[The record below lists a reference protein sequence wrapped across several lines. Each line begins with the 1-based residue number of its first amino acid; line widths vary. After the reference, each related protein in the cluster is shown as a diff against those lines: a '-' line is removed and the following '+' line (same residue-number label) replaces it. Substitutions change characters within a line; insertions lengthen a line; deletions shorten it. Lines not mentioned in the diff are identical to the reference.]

1 MVEKKVHIFC
11 ITETHLDE
19 KRERLLIS
27 IFEDKFE
34 CISRIREERKRG
46 DYGSGGVAVMIR
58 KTKGKIKTIKRKGAD
73 GILWVE
79 VEGTGRKMFVAVV
92 YIVPTKST
100 RYVKNTELRRELEED
115 IMRYKQEGMVMVMGD
130 LNSRI
135 GEIEH
140 HRRNKDI
147 EVNENG
153 REWMAL
159 TRATGMT
166 ILSGLNETAD
176 YTCFNEQG
184 NSVVDH
190 ICIDESYKEV
200 VMKLENRRDVMARI
214 DTDHSMVVAK
224 IKTEKPEEGG
234 GKRRQVKIKQGGNQK
249 EKRRNANRIKK
260 KEVWAEYE
268 SRCNKSMEIAKLID
282 KLDKRAERGEKTVEE
297 AWQKVK
303 KAARKLEIWM
313 EEIAE
318 EKGDLE
324 YEYINKASFQFQ
336 DRSRLNGFFP
346 LSPPPFFSVKS
357 KFLDRS

>member
-1 MVEKKVHIFC
+1 
-11 ITETHLDE
+11 
-19 KRERLLIS
+19 
-27 IFEDKFE
+27 
-34 CISRIREERKRG
+34 
-46 DYGSGGVAVMIR
+46 
-58 KTKGKIKTIKRKGAD
+58 
-73 GILWVE
+73 
-79 VEGTGRKMFVAVV
+79 
-92 YIVPTKST
+92 
-100 RYVKNTELRRELEED
+100 VKNTELRRELEED

-159 TRATGMT
+159 TRATGMI

-190 ICIDESYKEV
+190 ICIDESYKDV
-200 VMKLENRRDVMARI
+200 VMKLENRRDVMGRI

-224 IKTEKPEEGG
+224 IKTGKPEEGVE
-234 GKRRQVKIKQGGNQK
+234 KRRQVKTTQDGNKK
-249 EKRRNANRIKK
+249 EKRRSANRIKK

-268 SRCNKSMEIAKLID
+268 NRCNKSMEIAKLID

-303 KAARKLEIWM
+303 KAARKLETWM

-318 EKGDLE
+318 EKGDLK
-324 YEYINKASFQFQ
+324 YEYINK
-336 DRSRLNGFFP
+336 
-346 LSPPPFFSVKS
+346 
-357 KFLDRS
+357 

>member
-1 MVEKKVHIFC
+1 M
-11 ITETHLDE
+11 
-19 KRERLLIS
+19 
-27 IFEDKFE
+27 
-34 CISRIREERKRG
+34 
-46 DYGSGGVAVMIR
+46 
-58 KTKGKIKTIKRKGAD
+58 

-135 GEIEH
+135 GEIEYY
-140 HRRNKDI
+140 RRNKDS

-159 TRATGMT
+159 TRATGMI

-176 YTCFNEQG
+176 YTCFNDQG

-190 ICIDESYKEV
+190 ICIDETYKYV
-200 VMKLENRRDVMARI
+200 VVKLENRRDVMGRI

-234 GKRRQVKIKQGGNQK
+234 EKRRQVKTKQDGN
-249 EKRRNANRIKK
+249 KK
-260 KEVWAEYE
+260 
-268 SRCNKSMEIAKLID
+268 
-282 KLDKRAERGEKTVEE
+282 G
-297 AWQKVK
+297 
-303 KAARKLEIWM
+303 
-313 EEIAE
+313 
-318 EKGDLE
+318 
-324 YEYINKASFQFQ
+324 
-336 DRSRLNGFFP
+336 
-346 LSPPPFFSVKS
+346 
-357 KFLDRS
+357 